1 MDIHAVAGVLKLYLR
16 EIPECIFTNKGMKDL
31 IAASKLTDV
40 KAKVERFVDIFRKI
54 PVYPHQTCIRDP
66 SHLCN
71 VQQSLAIRPH
81 SMSSH
86 LAPKHT

>member
-31 IAASKLTDV
+31 ISASKLTDV
-40 KAKVERFVDIFRKI
+40 RAKVEKFVDIFRKI
-54 PVYPHQTCIRDP
+54 PVYPHQTCIREP

-71 VQQSLAIRPH
+71 V
-81 SMSSH
+81 
-86 LAPKHT
+86 

>member
-40 KAKVERFVDIFRKI
+40 KAKVEKFVDIFRKI
-54 PVYPHQTCIRDP
+54 PVYPHQTCIRKP

-71 VQQSLAIRPH
+71 VQQTLAIRPQ
-81 SMSSH
+81 
-86 LAPKHT
+86 